1 LDLAVPS
8 LPPVTTLRAPRT
20 LLSGSAIGLALFGA
34 IPAAPAQQVNPQAAQ
49 TGPVEL
55 PTLSVEGSDGSDYRA
70 EQPSLTKL
78 TQPMRDTP
86 QSIAVVT
93 RQLIE
98 DQGATTL
105 RDTLRNVP
113 GISLAAG
120 EFGAQG
126 DNLTI
131 RGFSARNDIY
141 IDGMRDFGGY
151 YRDPFFIEN
160 VEVLEGPSSILFG
173 RGSTGGVV
181 NQAAKTPTL
190 APMMA
195 GSLSFGTDDTKR
207 ITADINMPLPEW
219 GEGVAARVN
228 VMANDSGVAG
238 REYARNSRVGFAPS
252 LAFGLGTPTRITLN
266 FLHQSEYDVP
276 DYGLPW
282 IYQAPAGATQG
293 AAQVAPVSQNNF
305 YGFKHGD
312 YLRTNVDIG
321 TAKIEHDF
329 SDALTIRDQARYS
342 HYVRS
347 FRITE
352 PQIYAPVTSA
362 TPAANT
368 AGLISPSTP
377 LSSVFVSR
385 NQLYGTGLETLLDN
399 QIDLTARFT
408 TGGFNHTLVA
418 GLEITRETSDPNR
431 DTSIAPFSTTSLLNP
446 NPNQT
451 YNATSFFS
459 TQTKTTAYS
468 QAVYVVDTME
478 ITPQWQLMGGGRF
491 DRFDI
496 GFDQNTYSTAGKQ
509 TGALVLSH
517 IDRKPSWRAALVYK
531 PLPNGSI
538 YFSAGTSFNPSAESL
553 SLSTANSSL
562 DPVENTTYE
571 VGTKWDVLNERLS
584 LSGALYQTEQT
595 NLRET
600 IPGSTLQQLVGSGI
614 AKGLTLEAVGHIT
627 NEWQVIAGYAY
638 TYSAITKSP
647 IGDLGHRL
655 ANVPRHTANIFTSYS
670 FPWKLQ
676 IGGGFN
682 YVSSRFAAS
691 APRVVGGVNFFSQA
705 PSYWTANLMAKYA
718 VTDNLSLQ
726 VNISN
731 LTDKYYYDLLHPSHV
746 VPGAG
751 RSALFTASLKY

>member
-1 LDLAVPS
+1 VSALLVDRTPLAS
-8 LPPVTTLRAPRT
+8 RA
-20 LLSGSAIGLALFGA
+20 LLSSSAIGLALLCTA
-34 IPAAPAQQVNPQAAQ
+34 TIASAQQATQDPQATQ
-49 TGPVEL
+49 SGPVAL
-55 PTLSVEGSDGSDYRA
+55 PTLSVEGSSSSDYRA
-70 EQPSLTKL
+70 EQPSLNKL
-78 TQPMRDTP
+78 TQPLRDTP

-93 RQLIE
+93 QQLME
-98 DQGATTL
+98 DQGVTTL
-105 RDTLRNVP
+105 RDALRNVP

-151 YRDPFFIEN
+151 YRDPFFIQN

-181 NQAAKTPTL
+181 NQTAKTPTL
-190 APMMA
+190 APLMA
-195 GSLSFGTDDTKR
+195 GSLAFGTDDTKR
-207 ITADINMPLPEW
+207 LTADLNVPLPEW
-219 GEGVAARVN
+219 GEGVAARLN
-228 VMANDSGVAG
+228 LMGNDSGVAG
-238 REYARNSRVGFAPS
+238 REFAQNSRFGVAPS

-266 FLHQSEYDVP
+266 YLHQTEYDIP
-276 DYGLPW
+276 DYGLPF
-282 IYQAPAGATQG
+282 IYQAPAGAKQG
-293 AAQVAPVSQNNF
+293 TAVVAPVSQNNF

-329 SDALTIRDQARYS
+329 NDNLTIRDQVRYS

-352 PQIYAPVTSA
+352 PQIYAPATSA
-362 TPAANT
+362 NPPTNT
-368 AGLISPSTP
+368 AGLISPTTP
-377 LSSVFVSR
+377 LSSVFISR

-399 QIDLTARFT
+399 QVDVTARFT
-408 TGGFNHTLVA
+408 TGPFNHTLVA
-418 GLEITRETSDPNR
+418 GLELTRETSDPNR
-431 DTSIAPFSTTSLLNP
+431 DSSIAPFSTTSLVNP

-451 YNATSFFS
+451 YNANSFFS

-468 QAVYVVDTME
+468 QAVYLVDTVE

-496 GFDQNTYSTAGKQ
+496 GFDQNTFDTTGKQ
-509 TGALVLSH
+509 TGAVVLSH

-531 PLPNGSI
+531 PLPNGSV

-571 VGTKWDVLNERLS
+571 VGTKWDVLDERLS
-584 LSGALYQTEQT
+584 LSAALYQTEQT

-614 AKGLTLEAVGHIT
+614 AKGLTMEAVGHIT
-627 NEWQVIAGYAY
+627 NEWQIIAGYAY

-655 ANVPRHTANIFTSYS
+655 ANVPMHTANIFTSYT
-670 FPWKLQ
+670 FPFGLQ

-691 APRVVGGVNFFSQA
+691 APRVVGGVNFFSEA
-705 PSYWTANLMAKYA
+705 PSYWTANLMAKYI
-718 VTDNLSLQ
+718 VNDNLSLQ
-726 VNISN
+726 VNVSN

-751 RSALFTASLKY
+751 RAALFTASFKY